1 MGRTL
6 RLELQSCFL
15 SDWEAAGLLKQHQA
29 KTNGRRETIM
39 AQITMTHAE
48 YLKECTDWKISAIW
62 STLASIEL
70 NFLPAML
77 LACICYYPFVCCGG
91 PTVSSKQ
98 ACIHS
103 VLTHGNSTSG
113 GAEPFACKCG
123 WGRWAFRAG
132 VSFLCLYAALAA
144 RRTWTTTDPLGMI
157 QDMQKDRVVVME
169 KVYHLD

>member
-29 KTNGRRETIM
+29 KTSGRRETIM
-39 AQITMTHAE
+39 AQITMTYAE

-91 PTVSSKQ
+91 PTVSSEQ
-98 ACIHS
+98 ACVRS
-103 VLTHGNSTSG
+103 VLTHRNSTSG
-113 GAEPFACKCG
+113 GAEPFAWELNVAEEG
-123 WGRWAFRAG
+123 EHAG
-132 VSFLCLYAALAA
+132 LVSPSSVF
-144 RRTWTTTDPLGMI
+144 
-157 QDMQKDRVVVME
+157 MQ
-169 KVYHLD
+169 HLQQGGPGPQQIP